1 MPDSKSPTQLPQ
13 DAPNNQ
19 LVPKTG
25 VTSSSKLMSPNPSDR
40 ETISESKSKML
51 IICIDRDNDVG
62 LKTGILTPIIG
73 KEACLEA
80 ATKLALAD
88 PEEADAN
95 TIFAAV
101 KEYDELVSK
110 GQECEVATVGGL
122 FERGVLGDKKIRS
135 EVGRVLSDYH
145 ASEAVIVSDGIEG
158 EELTPVIS
166 TLVPVVSIKKVVIK
180 HSKSVEESYQVLGR
194 YLRMIVFDPRYAK
207 YYLGLPG
214 LILIGV
220 AIAYYFVSTVAPLVL
235 IALIGIVFAIRGF
248 NVDREIESIRN
259 LSATGYM
266 KLFVVITSVF
276 IVIAG
281 IILGII
287 PFFQSHPPTAA
298 YNATQTTIYFLG
310 NRNFPDIP
318 KILGYFILN
327 SQLVVWGGLAIY
339 IIGAIFFNL
348 LSPERRHVLRNLVA
362 LTVLGL
368 LYVPVFYLGNVLI
381 VGSPQSVAAFVAYA
395 LFALAAVF
403 VIAAYIYSRYS
414 GRRNRVEFEEIEN

>member
-1 MPDSKSPTQLPQ
+1 MPDSKHSAQLPSDTPSTQ
-13 DAPNNQ
+13 
-19 LVPKTG
+19 T
-25 VTSSSKLMSPNPSDR
+25 TSSASKLISPGTFER
-40 ETISESKSKML
+40 ETVSESTSKML

-62 LKTGILTPIIG
+62 LKTGIATPIIG

-80 ATKLALAD
+80 ATRLALAD

-110 GQECEVATVGGL
+110 GQECEVVTVGGL
-122 FERGVLGDKKIRS
+122 FERGVLGDKKIRT
-135 EVGRVLSDYH
+135 EVARVLSDYH
-145 ASEAVIVSDGIEG
+145 ASEAVIVSDGVEG

-166 TLVPVVSIKKVVIK
+166 SLVPVVSIKKIVIK

-220 AIAYYFVSTVAPLVL
+220 AIAYYFVSTVAPLIL
-235 IALIGIVFAIRGF
+235 IGLIGIIFAIRGF

-266 KLFVVITSVF
+266 RLFVVITSVL
-276 IVIAG
+276 IIISG

-287 PFFQSHPPTAA
+287 PFFQVHSPA
-298 YNATQTTIYFLG
+298 YAATQTYIHFLSYS
-310 NRNFPDIP
+310 RFPDVP
-318 KILGYFILN
+318 AILGYFIQN

-339 IIGAIFFNL
+339 IVGAIFFNL
-348 LSPERRHVLRNLVA
+348 LSPERRHVLRNVVA
-362 LTVLGL
+362 LIVLGL
-368 LYVPVFYLGNVLI
+368 LYVPVFYLGQVL
-381 VGSPQSVAAFVAYA
+381 VTGSPQSVETFVGYA

-403 VIAAYIYSRYS
+403 VIAAYIYSRYTG
-414 GRRNRVEFEEIEN
+414 GRRSGEELREIET